1 MSFNPTIIKTKFI
14 IDKNRQYEFDVDNN
28 ISMYALKRM
37 ITAAT
42 DNSHLSSI
50 EIKYKGKSLENIYN
64 KKENKDENSPL
75 YILFNNEKYIEFTLK
90 INYKNIEEFN
100 DLIKL
105 KLKNYCSLHNGKY
118 PYFYCFTCNKSF
130 CSICLNEFH
139 QNHNVKEKYD
149 YLQSTKSLIEQCFYD
164 LDDILKNIKE
174 INGTKIDELRNEI
187 TLENF
192 PRLIEQIRF
201 IENKLLSLITYFV
214 EKEKLNFQNIKK
226 NVILLKKYCAE
237 GIDKLK
243 SEIEI
248 EDMMTDEKIFLTFH
262 EKLNTIAKE
271 KEKFNKDVQI
281 FKNFSDI
288 LNYIINTSSNT
299 YKEILDFLMGIS
311 NNNIMFNNIKNRI
324 DSENINEINKE
335 NIDSILK
342 TEIKP
347 KQKGEENSYFKN
359 SPFIE
364 KEVVNDSNYNRDYAN
379 ISNNLDNEFINPNL
393 IVKKTVIKTTTPEMT
408 NFDTE
413 NNNLNNNLAFD
424 NTNIVLSNVLSS
436 NNFDNNKNNS
446 FNSNFDNNKNNSF
459 NSNFENNKN
468 NSFNSNF
475 NNTNQNFPFQNN
487 QNALKSNQITYTF
500 GFRPNNNNQ
509 NFDNNSQILQTST
522 FQNTTNINPLT
533 EKTEFK
539 ETDSSDL
546 SISSY
551 EPTVNTKKIY
561 KLICNVIPN
570 SKQVVIFDSSVN
582 KISRKNLEFP
592 PQMGLSQFLA
602 NSAWVNYNN
611 HLYVSGGVYGSNSFI
626 LYNPIKSRF
635 TRHTDSLFSHEEHSL
650 IANGQYVFLVGG
662 FNNKTERYNIK
673 EKKFES
679 LGELKF
685 IQKRPILFIYNNY
698 LYSFFGMDENN
709 QIIDKVQ
716 RRNIK
721 NLKGKWEEVAINNE
735 KNIDVKMYGAGI
747 IKISE
752 DVIYFLGGK
761 GNEGLRQTCIEFNFK
776 NMSLNNTPYNL
787 EDKAYF
793 KEGVLMRLNEN
804 SYGNFSLEM
813 GNPFLKITFI
823 KN

>member
-1 MSFNPTIIKTKFI
+1 MSFNQFPTIIKTKFI
-14 IDKNRQYEFDVDNN
+14 LDKNRQYEFDVDNN

-37 ITAAT
+37 IIAAT
-42 DNSHLSSI
+42 ENSHLSSI

-64 KKENKDENSPL
+64 KNENKDENSPL

-90 INYKNIEEFN
+90 INYTNIEEFN
-100 DLIKL
+100 YLIKL
-105 KLKNYCSLHNGKY
+105 KLKDYCSLHNGKY

-130 CSICLNEFH
+130 CSVCLNEFH

-164 LDDILKNIKE
+164 LDDILKNVKE
-174 INGTKIDELRNEI
+174 INGKKIDDLRNEI

-214 EKEKLNFQNIKK
+214 EKEKLNHQNIKK
-226 NVILLKKYCAE
+226 NVILLKKFCAE

-271 KEKFNKDVQI
+271 KEKFNEDVQK

-288 LNYIINTSSNT
+288 LNHIINTSWNT

-311 NNNIMFNNIKNRI
+311 NNNVIFNNIKSRI
-324 DSENINEINKE
+324 DNENINEIKQE
-335 NIDSILK
+335 NINDILMSD
-342 TEIKP
+342 IKP
-347 KQKGEENSYFKN
+347 KPKPKPEENSYLKN

-364 KEVVNDSNYNRDYAN
+364 KEVINDNNNNINDINNNRDYVD
-379 ISNNLDNEFINPNL
+379 ISRKLKYEFNNPNL
-393 IVKKTVIKTTTPEMT
+393 IVKKTFIKINTPNYS
-408 NFDTE
+408 NFD
-413 NNNLNNNLAFD
+413 NNLNNNQ
-424 NTNIVLSNVLSS
+424 N
-436 NNFDNNKNNS
+436 NNFDNSINSYNNNSSFNNNNNNFNNNNS
-446 FNSNFDNNKNNSF
+446 FNSNNNFNNSNNNQNNSF
-459 NSNFENNKN
+459 QNN
-468 NSFNSNF
+468 
-475 NNTNQNFPFQNN
+475 NNTP
-487 QNALKSNQITYTF
+487 KSNQISYTF
-500 GFRPNNNNQ
+500 GFRPNNNQNINIQNQ
-509 NFDNNSQILQTST
+509 VLQTAT
-522 FQNTTNINPLT
+522 FPNNTNIATLT

-551 EPTVNTKKIY
+551 EPTVNTTRIY

-570 SKQVVIFDSSVN
+570 SKQVIIFDASTN

-592 PQMGLSQFLA
+592 PQMGLSQFLV

-611 HLYVSGGVYGSNSFI
+611 HLYVSGGIYGSNSFI

-650 IANGQYVFLVGG
+650 IANGEYVFLVGG
-662 FNNKTERYNIK
+662 NNNKTERYNIK

-698 LYSFFGMDENN
+698 LYSFFGMNENN

-735 KNIDVKMYGAGI
+735 NNVDCKFYGAGI

-761 GNEGLRQTCIEFNFK
+761 GNDGLKQTCIEFNFK
-776 NMSLNNTPYNL
+776 NMSINNTPYKL
-787 EDKAYF
+787 DDKAYF
-793 KEGVLMRLNEN
+793 KDSVVMRLNEN
-804 SYGNFSLEM
+804 TYGNFSLEN

>member
-1 MSFNPTIIKTKFI
+1 MSFNQFPTIIKTKFI
-14 IDKNRQYEFDVDNN
+14 LDKNHQYEFDVDNN

-42 DNSHLSSI
+42 DNSHYSSI

-64 KKENKDENSPL
+64 KEENKDENSPL

-90 INYKNIEEFN
+90 INYNNIEQF
-100 DLIKL
+100 DYLIKL
-105 KLKNYCSLHNGKY
+105 KLKDYCSLHNGKY
-118 PYFYCFTCNKSF
+118 PYFYCFTCKKSF
-130 CSICLNEFH
+130 CSVCLNEFH

-164 LDDILKNIKE
+164 LDDILKNVKE
-174 INGTKIDELRNEI
+174 INGKKIDDLRNEI

-201 IENKLLSLITYFV
+201 IENKLLSLITYFL
-214 EKEKLNFQNIKK
+214 EKEKKNYQNIKK

-262 EKLNTIAKE
+262 KKLNTIAKE
-271 KEKFNKDVQI
+271 KEKFNEDVQK

-288 LNYIINTSSNT
+288 LNHIINTSWNT

-311 NNNIMFNNIKNRI
+311 NNNVIFNNIKSRI
-324 DSENINEINKE
+324 DNENINEIKQE
-335 NIDSILK
+335 NIDNILMSD
-342 TEIKP
+342 IKP
-347 KQKGEENSYFKN
+347 KPKPEENSYLKN

-364 KEVVNDSNYNRDYAN
+364 KEVINDNNNINDSNNNRDYVGVR
-379 ISNNLDNEFINPNL
+379 SNLNNEFKNPNL
-393 IVKKTVIKTTTPEMT
+393 IVKNIKINTPDMT
-408 NFDTE
+408 NFDNE
-413 NNNLNNNLAFD
+413 NNININYNLDHNLNNNQ
-424 NTNIVLSNVLSS
+424 N
-436 NNFDNNKNNS
+436 NNKSILINSINSYNNS
-446 FNSNFDNNKNNSF
+446 FNSNNNFDNNSNNQ
-459 NSNFENNKN
+459 
-468 NSFNSNF
+468 
-475 NNTNQNFPFQNN
+475 TNPFQNN
-487 QNALKSNQITYTF
+487 NNITF
-500 GFRPNNNNQ
+500 GFRPNNNQNINIQNQ
-509 NFDNNSQILQTST
+509 VLQTST
-522 FQNTTNINPLT
+522 FPNNTNIATLT

-551 EPTVNTKKIY
+551 EPTVNTTRIY

-570 SKQVVIFDSSVN
+570 SKQVIIFDASTN

-592 PQMGLSQFLA
+592 PQMGLSQFLV

-611 HLYVSGGVYGSNSFI
+611 HLYVSGGIYGSNSFI

-650 IANGQYVFLVGG
+650 IANGEYVFLVGG
-662 FNNKTERYNIK
+662 NNNKTERYNIK

-698 LYSFFGMDENN
+698 LYSFFGMNENN

-721 NLKGKWEEVAINNE
+721 NL
-735 KNIDVKMYGAGI
+735 
-747 IKISE
+747 
-752 DVIYFLGGK
+752 
-761 GNEGLRQTCIEFNFK
+761 
-776 NMSLNNTPYNL
+776 
-787 EDKAYF
+787 
-793 KEGVLMRLNEN
+793 
-804 SYGNFSLEM
+804 
-813 GNPFLKITFI
+813 
-823 KN
+823 

>member
-1 MSFNPTIIKTKFI
+1 MSFNQFPTIIKTKFI
-14 IDKNRQYEFDVDNN
+14 LDKNRQYEFDVDNN

-100 DLIKL
+100 YLIKL

-130 CSICLNEFH
+130 CSVCLNEFH

-164 LDDILKNIKE
+164 LDDILKNVTE
-174 INGTKIDELRNEI
+174 INGNKIDELRKDI

-214 EKEKLNFQNIKK
+214 EKEKLNYQNIKK
-226 NVILLKKYCAE
+226 NVISLKKYCAE

-271 KEKFNKDVQI
+271 KEKFNNDVQI
-281 FKNFSDI
+281 FKNYSDI
-288 LNYIINTSSNT
+288 LNHIINTSWNT

-311 NNNIMFNNIKNRI
+311 NNNVMFNNIKSRI
-324 DSENINEINKE
+324 DNENINEINKE
-335 NIDSILK
+335 NIDDILK
-342 TEIKP
+342 TDYKKP
-347 KQKGEENSYFKN
+347 KQKGEENSYLKN

-364 KEVVNDSNYNRDYAN
+364 KEV
-379 ISNNLDNEFINPNL
+379 ISDNNNNL
-393 IVKKTVIKTTTPEMT
+393 IVKKTVIKTNTPDMT
-408 NFDTE
+408 NFDNE
-413 NNNLNNNLAFD
+413 NNFDNNLNNNQ
-424 NTNIVLSNVLSS
+424 N
-436 NNFDNNKNNS
+436 NNFNNYKNTLINSINSYNNKNNS
-446 FNSNFDNNKNNSF
+446 FNINNSFNNNNSSFNNNNSSFNNNNSF
-459 NSNFENNKN
+459 NSNNNFDNNNNNQN
-468 NSFNSNF
+468 NSF
-475 NNTNQNFPFQNN
+475 QNN
-487 QNALKSNQITYTF
+487 NNILKSNQISYTF
-500 GFRPNNNNQ
+500 GFRPNNNQNINIQNQ
-509 NFDNNSQILQTST
+509 VFQTATFPNN
-522 FQNTTNINPLT
+522 TNITPLT

-551 EPTVNTKKIY
+551 EPTVNTTRIY

-570 SKQVVIFDSSVN
+570 SKHVLIFDASTN

-592 PQMGLSQFLA
+592 PQMGLSQFLV

-611 HLYVSGGVYGSNSFI
+611 HLYVSGGIYGSNSFI

-650 IANGQYVFLVGG
+650 IANGEYVFLVGG

-698 LYSFFGMDENN
+698 LYSFFGMNENN

-735 KNIDVKMYGAGI
+735 NNVDAKFYGAGI

-761 GNEGLRQTCIEFNFK
+761 GNDGLKQTCIEFNFK
-776 NMSLNNTPYNL
+776 NMSINNTPYKL
-787 EDKAYF
+787 DDKAYF
-793 KEGVLMRLNEN
+793 KDSVVMRLSEN
-804 SYGNFSLEM
+804 TYGNFSLEN